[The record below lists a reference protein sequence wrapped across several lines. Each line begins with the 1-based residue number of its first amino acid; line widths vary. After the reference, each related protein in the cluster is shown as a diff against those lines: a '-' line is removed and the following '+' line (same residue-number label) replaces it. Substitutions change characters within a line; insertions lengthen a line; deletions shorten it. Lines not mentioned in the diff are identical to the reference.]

1 MLQRSPGVWRYA
13 LSAALSKKS
22 VEEQRVDGIALG
34 NVSPIGCQDEDHIG
48 LDHGAQLP
56 RTLWACAYGFKRS
69 FSGSSSPSPQGVR
82 AAYRHRNERLRVG
95 AGRLQQCISHNKQ
108 ESDQRRD
115 RIARQTKVRG
125 RTDLTDSEIITRES
139 PVLSRPLPRKDR

>member
-1 MLQRSPGVWRYA
+1 
-13 LSAALSKKS
+13 

-34 NVSPIGCQDEDHIG
+34 NISPIGCQDEDHIG

-82 AAYRHRNERLRVG
+82 AAHRHGNELLRVG
-95 AGRLQQCISHNKQ
+95 AGQLQQCISHHKQ
-108 ESDQRRD
+108 ESHQRGD
-115 RIARQTKVRG
+115 RIAGQTKVRG
-125 RTDLTDSEIITRES
+125 RTDLTDSEVITRKS
-139 PVLSRPLPRKDR
+139 TMLFRPLTWKDR